1 MNTCDAN
8 GGESTGKI
16 RLSSSSAQKCVSIN
30 CCKCHIDLLCA
41 SERTAWT
48 NPDISR
54 QALSSRVWWLRPIKR
69 FDGENRLAA
78 SGGRRRSDRQTDR
91 QRERMRETAAAECN
105 CRALEPASRRRRE
118 RMTMHALMPIRL
130 GPRAQTAVHWT
141 TAAIDLVLMRQQS
154 TRLSAARA
162 PPLLF
167 YVPDK
172 QSNCGLPPNR
182 SHFLHGRPN
191 GDQIWY
197 YLL

>member
-16 RLSSSSAQKCVSIN
+16 RLSSSSAQKCISIN

-78 SGGRRRSDRQTDR
+78 SSGRRRSDR

-130 GPRAQTAVHWT
+130 GPPAADRSPLDHGRHRPRPNAT
-141 TAAIDLVLMRQQS
+141 TIDS
-154 TRLSAARA
+154 PLSGARA
-162 PPLLF
+162 AAPIL
-167 YVPDK
+167 
-172 QSNCGLPPNR
+172 R
-182 SHFLHGRPN
+182 AR
-191 GDQIWY
+191 
-197 YLL
+197 